1 MKWSCYIAIALV
13 LCLSLAGG
21 TQAASAPP
29 KAVCLGFNSSIGGEW
44 IVSMVINPVGKLKL
58 SAGSQKIY
66 AIHGEMSL
74 FNAISF
80 PVVGT
85 GHISVDNRLG
95 LEPRPWFH
103 FSLTGTYSFVE
114 GNGVT
119 RTFFVEGYWDLTNTS
134 VPLGKIK
141 YRTLTDVVEDDGWSD
156 LVLKDCSL
164 ESIPY

>member
-1 MKWSCYIAIALV
+1 MCY
-13 LCLSLAGG
+13 
-21 TQAASAPP
+21 
-29 KAVCLGFNSSIGGEW
+29 
-44 IVSMVINPVGKLKL
+44 
-58 SAGSQKIY
+58 
-66 AIHGEMSL
+66 
-74 FNAISF
+74 FNAFGI

-119 RTFFVEGYWDLTNTS
+119 RTFFVEGYWDLTNTNT
-134 VPLGKIK
+134 PLGKIK
-141 YRTLTDVVEDDGWSD
+141 YRTLTDVVEDDGWKD

-164 ESIPY
+164 QSFPD